1 MRPRG
6 GTRELILEISN
17 RLVQEQGGAGLTFA
31 AVAKRLG
38 TTKQAVIYWFPTK
51 ESLIRA
57 LALPA
62 LNAEAEAMVAAVAGA
77 TSAPDAVG
85 RFVRAFTAHH
95 LADLR
100 RFRLVYLAA
109 QFSARRDQPTVH
121 GAVAAEAPP
130 VTGPMYAALEAKF
143 TADPHFPAHL
153 NPRRAAVIVHMA
165 ALGLVAM
172 EGLAN
177 AVGDPLAHR
186 TEDLIDTLV
195 AMMEGAVQ
203 HVNST
208 VG

>member
-1 MRPRG
+1 MRPGG
-6 GTRELILEISN
+6 GTREAILEISN

-77 TSAPDAVG
+77 TSAPDAAA

-109 QFSARRDQPTVH
+109 QFNLRRDRPAVH
-121 GAVAAEAPP
+121 GAIAAEAPP
-130 VTGPMYAALEAKF
+130 VTGTMYAALEAKF
-143 TADPHFPAHL
+143 IADPRFPAHL
-153 NPRRAAVIVHMA
+153 DPRRAAVIVHMA

-172 EGLAN
+172 EGLAD

-186 TEDLIDTLV
+186 TADLIETL
-195 AMMEGAVQ
+195 AGMMEGAVL
-203 HVNST
+203 HVGPT
-208 VG
+208 AG